1 MPLVGLKKEC
11 NKLPDIVV
19 VISTTLFFPKNFTL
33 KEEKG
38 FLSLPQNSV
47 LLHPSITALL

>member
-1 MPLVGLKKEC
+1 MPLVGLKTGL
-11 NKLPDIVV
+11 NKSPDIVV
-19 VISTTLFFPKNFTL
+19 GISTTLFFPKNFTL

-47 LLHPSITALL
+47 SLHPSIAALL

>member
-1 MPLVGLKKEC
+1 EF

-19 VISTTLFFPKNFTL
+19 EISTTLFLPKNFTL

-38 FLSLPQNSV
+38 FLSLPKV
-47 LLHPSITALL
+47 LKEY